1 MNAVLCVVVLIL
13 MVWYINTYIVNGTDK
28 QLIFVKIIS
37 LILVIITVAMVLFKI
52 VSPNQSNNVNVM
64 SVFDL
69 IKDVTFIIIGYL
81 FTKKEDNENR

>member
-1 MNAVLCVVVLIL
+1 MNAILCIVVLIL

-28 QLIFVKIIS
+28 QLIFVKIIA

-52 VSPNQSNNVNVM
+52 VSPSQSNNVNVM

-81 FTKKEDNENR
+81 FTKKEDNKE

>member
-1 MNAVLCVVVLIL
+1 MNAILCVVVLIL

-28 QLIFVKIIS
+28 QLIFVKIIA

-52 VSPNQSNNVNVM
+52 VSPDQANNVNVM

-81 FTKKEDNENR
+81 FTKKEDNKE